1 MALIETIPETFF
13 WGFMVFSIFLGILGI
28 VLGFKKI
35 AGAPFICVLAGIL
48 LFGLITV
55 GTTSGITL
63 QDRTDNATFT
73 YNSNGQVSLASLGHS
88 RDVYDLSNNE
98 LWIYMIF
105 GSALFIVIGVLI
117 QYAKW

>member
-1 MALIETIPETFF
+1 MALIETIPESFF
-13 WGFMVFSIFLGILGI
+13 WGFMIFSILLGVLGI

-55 GTTSGITL
+55 GTVNGITMG
-63 QDRTDNATFT
+63 DRIDNATFS
-73 YNSNGQVSLASLGHS
+73 YNANGQVSTASLGHS
-88 RDVYDLSNNE
+88 RDIYDLSNNE

-105 GSALFIVIGVLI
+105 GSALFIVVGVLL